1 MYQRI
6 IDAIG
11 LLLLGKEYIGGIV
24 QEGDKEKPVYVL
36 DSIFPNQEI
45 QVLAHKAMLDGG
57 MSKMRRR
64 DKAVVD
70 RISATIIL
78 QDFMESRAYDEM
90 KKKR

>member
-45 QVLAHKAMLDGG
+45 KVLAHKAIEEIV
-57 MSKMRRR
+57 S
-64 DKAVVD
+64 DKTDSVK
-70 RISATIIL
+70 IIPG
-78 QDFMESRAYDEM
+78 EA
-90 KKKR
+90 